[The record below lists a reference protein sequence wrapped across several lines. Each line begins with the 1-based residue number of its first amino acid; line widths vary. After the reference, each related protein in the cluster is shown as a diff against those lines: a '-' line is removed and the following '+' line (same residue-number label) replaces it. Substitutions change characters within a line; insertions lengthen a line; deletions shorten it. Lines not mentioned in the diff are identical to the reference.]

1 MSTELGRR
9 GVRVGDAWTDPTGK
23 RVEVV
28 DLTEGGNALVTD
40 EDGGD
45 PFEVSADVLNQSYLH
60 NGPARPSRRV
70 GRRKPVEDHL
80 QGE

>member
-1 MSTELGRR
+1 MSEKQGRR
-9 GVRVGDAWTDPTGK
+9 GVRVGDAWTDSTGK

-28 DLTEGGNALVTD
+28 DLTERGDAVVAD
-40 EDGGD
+40 EGGD
-45 PFEVSADVLNQSYLH
+45 TFEVSADVLNQSCLH

-70 GRRKPVEDHL
+70 GRRKPVEDRL